1 MMNCLTAR
9 RHLSANPQA
18 RSEDLLAHLAEC
30 EACRTLAARLTRNEA
45 LLRDAMAIPVPEQ
58 LAERILLRNHI
69 HSRRFTHF
77 SRFAWIKSLLHNLR
91 NTHQGGFALAASA
104 VLAVALSWSLLGTNT
119 PSDWS
124 EVVLAHVISEENGQ
138 LKPDALVAPD
148 LATVLKN
155 YGLNLAGQLGSVRYV
170 GYCSLPGG
178 RGVHAVVE
186 TPDLG
191 EVTLVLPP
199 VGTHAKADATQRNG
213 YAAQMLNIN
222 QASIGI
228 VTQHPDKIKALT
240 RFVHDQIVAKL

>member
-9 RHLSANPQA
+9 RSLLADPQA
-18 RSEDLLAHLAEC
+18 RTDELRDHLNDC
-30 EACRTLAARLTRNEA
+30 EACRALAGRLTRNET
-45 LLRDAMAIPVPEQ
+45 LLHDAIAIPVPEQ

-69 HSRRFTHF
+69 HSRQF
-77 SRFAWIKSLLHNLR
+77 SRPARLAWIKSLWHMLSQPK
-91 NTHQGGFALAASA
+91 QGGFALAASA
-104 VLAVALSWSLLGTNT
+104 VLALALSWTLHNNT

-138 LKPDALVAPD
+138 LKPDALAAPD

-155 YGLNLAGQLGSVRYV
+155 YGLNLAGQIGAVRYV

-199 VGTHAKADATQRNG
+199 VGTHASANATQRNG

-228 VTQHPDKIKALT
+228 VTQHPDKIQALT
-240 RFVHDQIVAKL
+240 RFVHQQIVAKL